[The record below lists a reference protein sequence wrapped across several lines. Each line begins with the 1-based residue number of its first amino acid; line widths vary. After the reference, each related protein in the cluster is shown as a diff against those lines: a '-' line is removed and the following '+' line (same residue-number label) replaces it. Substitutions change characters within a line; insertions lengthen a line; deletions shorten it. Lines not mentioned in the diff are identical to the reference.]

1 MQVPIDGTAVATYRR
16 LLAYIKPHK
25 PTFVIAIVGMIFY
38 AATDAAFAALIKPL
52 LNENFVNRDSDWMIW
67 TPLLL
72 FLVFILRSVG
82 GFLSTYYMGSVGR
95 HVIKDLRGEMFGRVT
110 HLPTEYFDNASSGH
124 VLSKFT
130 FDSEQVAT
138 ATTHAV
144 TIMIRDS
151 LTVIGL
157 LAWMFYL
164 NWQLSLLFI
173 CASPVIGLM
182 VNYVSKRFRKIS
194 GRIQSSMG
202 DTAHVAEEAVEGQR
216 IIKTFEGQQQEIDNF
231 ERANEANRK
240 QNMKMLMTSALSVP
254 LIQMVPILFLVS
266 IVFIATNES
275 AVGTVDVG
283 TFASLFAAM
292 LMLLS
297 PLKRLAKVNEHLQR
311 GITAADSMFGV
322 IDHDVEPDE
331 GTYLVDKVQGA
342 IAYENLSFHYNQA
355 NEVVLEN
362 ISFKAEPGETVALV
376 GRSGSGK
383 TTLMNLLLRFY
394 PVTSG
399 AISLDG
405 VNIKEYDLRS
415 LRNQISYVGQE
426 VILFNDSIYNN
437 IAYGSL
443 RDRSKEQV
451 LAAAEAAHVVEFV
464 DRLPNKFDTEVGNKG
479 VLLSGGQRQ
488 RIAIARALL
497 KDSPIL
503 VLDEATSALDSESER
518 LIQDSLKRL
527 MQGRTTLVIAHRLST
542 IENADR
548 IVVLDKGRLVE
559 QGKHAELLTL
569 KGHYAHLHRLQFD
582 GHNKDTNV

>member
-1 MQVPIDGTAVATYRR
+1 MPSPIDGTAVTTYRR
-16 LLAYIKPHK
+16 LLTYIKPYK
-25 PTFVIAIVGMIFY
+25 ATFIIAVIGMVCY

-52 LNENFVNRDSDWMIW
+52 LDQNFVNRDPDWMVW

-72 FLVFILRSVG
+72 LIVFLTRSIG
-82 GFLSTYYMGSVGR
+82 GFFSTYYMAKVGR
-95 HVIKDLRGEMFGRVT
+95 HIIKDLRSQMFARLT
-110 HLPTEYFDNASSGH
+110 HLPTKYFDHLSSGH
-124 VLSKFT
+124 ILSKFT

-138 ATTHAV
+138 ATTSAV
-144 TIMIRDS
+144 TMLVRDS

-157 LAWMFYL
+157 LGWMFYL
-164 NWQLSLLFI
+164 NWKLSLVFI
-173 CASPVIGLM
+173 TAAPMIGLM
-182 VNYVSKRFRKIS
+182 VVYASKRFRKIS
-194 GRIQSSMG
+194 RRIQASMG
-202 DTAHVAEEAVEGQR
+202 DTAHVAEEAIEGQR
-216 IIKTFEGQQQEIDNF
+216 IIKTFQGQQHEEENF

-240 QNMKMLMTSALSVP
+240 QNMKMMLTTAISVP
-254 LIQMVPILFLVS
+254 VIQMIPVLFLVG
-266 IVFIATNES
+266 IIYLATNEGFVDNVS
-275 AVGTVDVG
+275 VGSFG
-283 TFASLFAAM
+283 SLFAAM

-297 PLKRLAKVNEHLQR
+297 PLKRLAKINEPLQR
-311 GITAADSMFGV
+311 GITAADSVFGL
-322 IDHDVEPDE
+322 IDHDIESDD
-331 GTYLVDKVQGA
+331 GRYAIDDRCNGA
-342 IAYENLSFHYNQA
+342 IAYKNLSFHYGEGN
-355 NEVVLEN
+355 NVVLEN
-362 ISFKAEPGETVALV
+362 VTFHAAPGETVALV

-405 VNIKEYDLRS
+405 INIKDYSLKS
-415 LRNQISYVGQE
+415 LRQQISYVGQE

-443 RDRSKEQV
+443 RGRSKDEV
-451 LAAAEAAHVVEFV
+451 LAAAKAAHVTEFV
-464 DRLPNKFDTEVGNKG
+464 ERLPCQFDTQVGDKG

-559 QGKHAELLTL
+559 QGKHEELLVL
-569 KGHYAHLHRLQFD
+569 NGHYAHLHRLQFD
-582 GHNKDTNV
+582 GNKKNN